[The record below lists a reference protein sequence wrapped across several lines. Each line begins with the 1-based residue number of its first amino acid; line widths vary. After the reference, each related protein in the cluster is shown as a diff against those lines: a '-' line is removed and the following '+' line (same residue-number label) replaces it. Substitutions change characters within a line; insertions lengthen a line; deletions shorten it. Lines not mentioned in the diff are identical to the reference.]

1 MIALRTPVSLRHL
14 VVAGGQRNQCIG
26 GDRKRGRAQ
35 RRHFTGALESLWR
48 HGPHPCRPQ
57 APAAAA
63 RRGSDASWQPPVLE
77 NAAFE
82 EYYKEQQIVREEEW
96 DAFMSVLRKPLPA
109 TFRINASCR
118 FLGDICSK
126 LENDF
131 RRSLE
136 CEVSEYGEDFIS
148 PLTWYPGNLAWRLN
162 FSRKQLRKTE
172 ALESFHEFLKHES
185 EVGNIT
191 RQEAVSMVPP
201 LFLNVQPDHHILDM
215 CAAPGSKTFQLL
227 EMIHQSKEPGLLPRA
242 LVIANDFKAQRCDL
256 LIHNTKRMCTANL
269 IVTNHDAQNFP
280 SCSLAKEHSETE
292 KDHHKPQ
299 RLEFDSVL
307 CDVPCSGDGTIRKSH
322 DMWRKW
328 NSSMGNEF
336 HLLQVNIAMRGI
348 ALLKVGGRMVYSTC
362 SMNPIENEA
371 VVAELLR
378 RSGNS
383 VELLDV
389 SKELPEL
396 VRRPGLSTWK
406 VNDRGSWWQTH
417 EDVSHD
423 RKNVILPSMF
433 PSSKSKYEGHV
444 VYNNVDA
451 KLEYS
456 TSFSRNFKI
465 EEMSNV
471 NCDTGGVSTSISTQ
485 SSDYTSNSVG
495 SKSPLSRCM
504 RIIPHDQDGGAFF
517 IAVIHK
523 LSPLNESQMTEVGKT
538 EHPLSTTR
546 TVGLQEQYQPEITA
560 PVKKMMHQHGIV
572 SEVRGDNK
580 LPVEQKKLSVDNQ
593 TSKHNNLIGA
603 KMETDDVKHSQTKS
617 GDISHGTKKLD
628 CQYKWKGIDPVLF
641 FEDDAVIKNIV
652 SFFGIEETFSL
663 EGRLVTRST
672 DNARRIYYISKSVQ
686 EILELNVQVGEQ
698 IKIASVGVKMFER
711 HRSKDGC
718 SCAYRLSYE
727 GLSLLFP
734 YMRKRILCASPVD
747 FQQLLQCRTINFA
760 HFTDARFG
768 EEASSLMPGCCV
780 VVLREGHQDAD
791 SVAMDPSTIAIVCW
805 RGKSTMNVLVSP
817 PDRKELLEYRFGFK
831 EFKVEDEKPNKDI
844 TGLDEGN

>member
-14 VVAGGQRNQCIG
+14 FVAGGQRKRCIG

-48 HGPHPCRPQ
+48 HSPHPRCSP

-63 RRGSDASWQPPVLE
+63 ARRQSNSSWQPLVLE
-77 NAAFE
+77 NTAFE
-82 EYYKEQQIVREEEW
+82 EYYK
-96 DAFMSVLRKPLPA
+96 
-109 TFRINASCR
+109 
-118 FLGDICSK
+118 
-126 LENDF
+126 
-131 RRSLE
+131 
-136 CEVSEYGEDFIS
+136 VSDEYGEDFIS

-227 EMIHQSKEPGLLPRA
+227 EIIHQSKEPGLLPRA

-280 SCSLAKEHSETE
+280 SCSLAKDHSETD
-292 KDHHKPQ
+292 KDHHIPQ
-299 RLEFDSVL
+299 RV
-307 CDVPCSGDGTIRKSH
+307 TICALSR
-322 DMWRKW
+322 

-371 VVAELLR
+371 VVAELLW

-396 VRRPGLSTWK
+396 VRRSGLSTWK
-406 VNDRGSWWQTH
+406 VNDRGSWCQTH

-433 PSSKSKYEGHV
+433 PSSKSTHEGHA

-456 TSFSRNFKI
+456 MSFSRNFKI

-504 RIIPHDQDGGAFF
+504 RIVPHDQDGGAFF

-523 LSPLNESQMTEVGKT
+523 LSPLNESQMTDVGKT
-538 EHPLSTTR
+538 EHPLSTAR
-546 TVGLQEQYQPEITA
+546 TVGLQEQYQPEITT

-580 LPVEQKKLSVDNQ
+580 LPVEQKNLSVDNQ
-593 TSKHNNLIGA
+593 TSKHNKLIEV
-603 KMETDDVKHSQTKS
+603 KMETDDVKYSQTKS
-617 GDISHGTKKLD
+617 GDISHRTKKLD

-734 YMRKRILCASPVD
+734 YMRKRILYASPVD

-768 EEASSLMPGCCV
+768 EDASSLMPGCCV

-844 TGLDEGN
+844 NGLDEGN